1 MADGRK
7 ARSGGTSLDGHLPP
21 DDRKRANSC
30 EKDSN
35 SAFFR
40 FIATS
45 PAGMV

>member
-1 MADGRK
+1 MADGHK
-7 ARSGGTSLDGHLPP
+7 ARSGGTSLDRHSPP

-40 FIATS
+40 FIVTS
-45 PAGMV
+45 RAGMV